1 MQMNIPNQ
9 QQMNSYTPSYGS
21 YPYNPVQRFQQQ
33 DPQFQNIQAQP
44 QNYGIHPGINGKMV
58 LSVENITANDVPMDG
73 TVAFFPKQDLSEI
86 YAKQWAAN
94 GTINTVVYKPY
105 IEGDNTQTTN
115 SIGESKNSKIDLSE
129 ESIEL
134 FMKKFDEVFKKIE
147 ELESKIVKSSTSQR
161 KSSTSKR
168 SVSENETD

>member
-33 DPQFQNIQAQP
+33 EQQFQNVPAQP

-105 IEGDNTQTTN
+105 IEGDNTQTT
-115 SIGESKNSKIDLSE
+115 IL
-129 ESIEL
+129 
-134 FMKKFDEVFKKIE
+134 
-147 ELESKIVKSSTSQR
+147 
-161 KSSTSKR
+161 
-168 SVSENETD
+168 

>member
-1 MQMNIPNQ
+1 
-9 QQMNSYTPSYGS
+9 
-21 YPYNPVQRFQQQ
+21 
-33 DPQFQNIQAQP
+33 
-44 QNYGIHPGINGKMV
+44 MV

-115 SIGESKNSKIDLSE
+115 SMGDSQNSKIDLSE
-129 ESIEL
+129 ESIQV

-147 ELESKIVKSSTSQR
+147 ELESKLVKSSTSQR
-161 KSSTSKR
+161 KSSTSKGA
-168 SVSENETD
+168 